1 MFDFR
6 EIAKLVELVQ
16 TNDIGELEVSRFF
29 SRVKIRKRVAESSTE
44 VMVPQEP
51 VRVAPAPAP
60 VAVESPPAEAASK
73 EEPDQDLVAIR
84 SPMVGTFYKS
94 PAPDAASFTDV
105 GETVK
110 AGQVVCI
117 IEAMKLMNEIESE
130 VEGTVVKVLVENAQ
144 PVQYDQTLFLVRA
157 S

>member
-16 TNDIGELEVSRFF
+16 SNDIGELEVSRFL
-29 SRVKIRKRVAESSTE
+29 SRVKIRKQGAEARS
-44 VMVPQEP
+44 EP
-51 VRVAPAPAP
+51 AAPPAAVHVTAASPAPAPAEPKTPEP
-60 VAVESPPAEAASK
+60 VA
-73 EEPDQDLVAIR
+73 EEPEQDLVAIR
-84 SPMVGTFYKS
+84 SPMVGTFYS
-94 PAPDAASFTDV
+94 APAPDAETFTAVGKDV
-105 GETVK
+105 K
-110 AGQVVCI
+110 PGQVVCI